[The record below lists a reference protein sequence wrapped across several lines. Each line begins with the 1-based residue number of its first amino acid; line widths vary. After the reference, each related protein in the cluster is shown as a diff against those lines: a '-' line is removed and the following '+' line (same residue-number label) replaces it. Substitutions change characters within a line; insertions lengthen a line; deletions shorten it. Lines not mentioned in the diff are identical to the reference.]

1 MSSANVRF
9 LKYCGT
15 CYLTFCVS
23 YSGTQGIYKG
33 YEMANHTCFNK
44 KNMTLTENIFEYYS
58 YGTILIS
65 STFIYIISSPIYT
78 PISLYNRISTI
89 F

>member
-1 MSSANVRF
+1 MSSANLRF

-15 CYLTFCVS
+15 GYLTFCVS
-23 YSGTQGIYKG
+23 YSGIQGIYKG

-44 KNMTLTENIFEYYS
+44 KNMTPTENIFEYYA
-58 YGTILIS
+58 YGTI
-65 STFIYIISSPIYT
+65 IISTSFIHVLLSPIYT
-78 PISLYNRISTI
+78 PISLYSRISTI